1 MENKLYTVTVT
12 YEANGGSDCIRLRHV
27 KRIDI
32 GTQFITFVNDEGT
45 FTQRLDKL
53 INYTMIKE

>member
-12 YEANGGSDCIRLRHV
+12 YEAKGGSDSIRLRHV
-27 KRIDI
+27 KRTDI
-32 GTQFITFVNDEGT
+32 GTQFITFANDEGT